1 MSSSSSVYSS
11 SASLSSYSSS
21 YTAESST
28 AVDHVPYLR
37 IPGPDAIVTLS
48 SIHGKAFRKQYGLS
62 KVSERDSTRMYATVD
77 VEYIYSATKE
87 LVEVHGWTAYVA
99 VDGLLYD
106 VASPAYGT
114 GYGGVRIQ
122 LPAYTAD
129 GHIRFSD
136 IFQHAAVEPPARYRQ
151 DEQVVADNYASACPA
166 LAQLLAVLQLVFPGH
181 VDALHA
187 ADEVRAMRVMQLVP
201 GPILTE
207 WIHDTSRRE
216 DLERVLTVDDEEK
229 SHVAAVRRYMEVTGV
244 MLKAQGL
251 VPPAERTSWC
261 VSQ

>member
-1 MSSSSSVYSS
+1 VG
-11 SASLSSYSSS
+11 
-21 YTAESST
+21 
-28 AVDHVPYLR
+28 HVPYLCVLV
-37 IPGPDAIVTLS
+37 PDATFT
-48 SIHGKAFRKQYGLS
+48 GKPSASGLS
-62 KVSERDSTRMYATVD
+62 KLSERNSACIMYASAD
-77 VEYIYSATKE
+77 VEYIRSIVQS
-87 LVEVHGWTAYVA
+87 LVDMHERTAHVA
-99 VDGLLYD
+99 VDGLYD

-122 LPAYTAD
+122 LPAYTTD
-129 GHIRFSD
+129 GRILFSD

-166 LAQLLAVLQLVFPGH
+166 LARLLAVLQLVFPGH
-181 VDALHA
+181 VVALHA

-201 GPILTE
+201 GPVLTE
-207 WIHDTSRRE
+207 WIHDAARRKE
-216 DLERVLTVDDEEK
+216 LERVLTVDDEEW

-261 VSQ
+261 VNQ